1 MSSGEDVVVRREGL
15 SDQMTGGAVGH
26 GRSQSEIQAAKGS
39 RLEARPPT
47 ADGQWGD
54 AAALGGQA
62 RSVPSPG
69 MSELHGEHGQRQ
81 PVSCGRH
88 LC

>member
-47 ADGQWGD
+47 AMGSG
-54 AAALGGQA
+54 
-62 RSVPSPG
+62 V
-69 MSELHGEHGQRQ
+69 MRQ
-81 PVSCGRH
+81 PWGAGPERSLPREE
-88 LC
+88 

>member
-1 MSSGEDVVVRREGL
+1 MSSGEDVVVGREGL

-54 AAALGGQA
+54 AAALGGM
-62 RSVPSPG
+62 PG
-69 MSELHGEHGQRQ
+69 AFPPPGG
-81 PVSCGRH
+81 VSSTGSMAGGSR
-88 LC
+88 

>member
-1 MSSGEDVVVRREGL
+1 MSSGEDVVVGREGL

-26 GRSQSEIQAAKGS
+26 GRSQSETQAAKGS

-54 AAALGGQA
+54 AAALGGM
-62 RSVPSPG
+62 PG
-69 MSELHGEHGQRQ
+69 AFPPPG
-81 PVSCGRH
+81 
-88 LC
+88 